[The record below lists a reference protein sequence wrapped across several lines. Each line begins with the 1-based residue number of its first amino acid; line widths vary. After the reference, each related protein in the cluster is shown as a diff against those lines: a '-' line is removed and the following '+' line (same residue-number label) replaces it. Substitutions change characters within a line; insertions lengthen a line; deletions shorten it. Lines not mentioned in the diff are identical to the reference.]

1 MDHELEYLK
10 YRSFKRIG
18 GEYDF
23 KQDADGF
30 MKFMPV
36 LPTPDE
42 SAALG
47 DQPTPEPE
55 KLLKQIMTAGPD
67 VIRNGLNKANS
78 KTFDMLE
85 SALIE
90 YGVDKKA
97 AKKIMSKVRGAE
109 EEIVNF
115 AYEMIVPQSPEEV
128 ALMAAMGPVAK
139 VRKPAA
145 AIAGA
150 LFGAGTTETQADKV
164 GQE

>member
-1 MDHELEYLK
+1 MDYELEYLK
-10 YRSFKRIG
+10 YRNFKRIG
-18 GEYDF
+18 GEFDF
-23 KQDADGF
+23 KRGEDGY

-67 VIRNGLNKANS
+67 AIRNGLNKANE
-78 KTFDMLE
+78 KTFDIVE
-85 SALIE
+85 SALVSNGI
-90 YGVDKKA
+90 DKKA
-97 AKKIMSKVRGAE
+97 ASKIMKSIRGGQ

-115 AYEMIVPQSPEEV
+115 AYEMIVPQSPEDV
-128 ALMAAMGPVAK
+128 ALITAMGPVAK
-139 VRKPAA
+139 ARKPAA